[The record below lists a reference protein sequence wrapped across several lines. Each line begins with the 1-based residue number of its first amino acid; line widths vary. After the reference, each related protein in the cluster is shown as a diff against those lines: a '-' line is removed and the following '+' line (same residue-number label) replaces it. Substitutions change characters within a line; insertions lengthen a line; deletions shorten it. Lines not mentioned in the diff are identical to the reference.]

1 MRVSIWKRLLLFAF
15 GAAACV
21 IGYLWL
27 LGLSF
32 LGRASP
38 TGGVIPAVALA
49 LATFALN
56 VRFLRADGLSPAD
69 IGCTLSRRR
78 AAQFGYG
85 FVGGGLLTGA
95 WIGIVVLA
103 TGARW
108 HWNPS
113 FRAPVL
119 VLACAFAFF
128 NNAAEELVYRG
139 YAFVRIADRF
149 GPGAAVVSTSL
160 VFALLH
166 LQAGIPWLNVV
177 AGVLTS
183 GLIFAVLFARW
194 RSLPLALGF
203 HLATN
208 VFQEISGLRPG
219 SASMIAPAY
228 PPTSDSIPMRMA
240 LAGTALLNLLVA
252 ALLARSWRRAEE
264 PRSLLVT
271 GDRR

>member
-1 MRVSIWKRLLLFAF
+1 MPSGLPNPDRSMRASIWKRLLLFAL

-32 LGRASP
+32 LGLASP
-38 TGGVIPAVALA
+38 TAGVIPALALA
-49 LATFALN
+49 LATFALS
-56 VRFLRADGLSPAD
+56 VRFLRADGLSLAD
-69 IGCTLSRRR
+69 IGCTLSRWR

-95 WIGIVVLA
+95 WIGIVALA
-103 TGARW
+103 MGARW

-113 FRAPVL
+113 FGVPAL
-119 VLACAFAFF
+119 AFACAFAFF
-128 NNAAEELVYRG
+128 NNAAEELVYRA

-149 GPGAAVVSTSL
+149 GNGAAVVSTSL

-177 AGVLTS
+177 
-183 GLIFAVLFARW
+183 
-194 RSLPLALGF
+194 
-203 HLATN
+203 
-208 VFQEISGLRPG
+208 SGLRPS

-228 PPTSDSIPMRMA
+228 PPMSDSISMRTA
-240 LAGTALLNLLVA
+240 LVEAALLNVLVA
-252 ALLARSWRRAEE
+252 ALLARSWRQAEE
-264 PRSLLVT
+264 PRSPRVT
-271 GDRR
+271 GERR